1 MKRLLLIFG
10 IVFLMSFSSVYANI
24 VFGNKTNRPL
34 DISVTD
40 GTNMARSYT
49 ITQYDKITF
58 NVEHTGEIEIK
69 FAGGKY
75 NQTVLATV
83 KHSGN
88 DRYIVTLDKEDKTK
102 IKVKRIRKHW

>member
-10 IVFLMSFSSVYANI
+10 FIFLMSFSSIYANI
-24 VFGNKTNRPL
+24 EFENKTNRPI

-40 GTNMARSYT
+40 GTSMSKSYT
-49 ITQYDKITF
+49 IQQYNKITF
-58 NVEHTGEIEIK
+58 NVDHTGEIEIK
-69 FAGGKY
+69 FSGGKY
-75 NQTVLATV
+75 NTTVLETV

-88 DRYIVTLDKEDKTK
+88 DKYIVTLDKENNKK